1 MEKYE
6 YNKSRLPEIALTK
19 HRELEALYDYAFKTA
34 FKNIDYI
41 DKPGWK
47 PQLTCY
53 PGIGIVWQWDSC
65 FMTFITNYSN
75 ASLTAFNNLDNMYRL
90 QGDNGYISMAYNI
103 AEEKEAYD
111 TGRINPPL
119 YAWAEW
125 QHYIIT
131 GDSSRFACVAPK
143 IEGLYNYIEKKHR
156 RSCGLYWFDDPGS
169 SGMDNSPRGE
179 YLSRHLDGSGVCFVD
194 LACQQALTAEMLGN
208 IYTVLGSSQK
218 ADFYFAEHKRICGLI
233 NKYHWDEK
241 TGFYYDF
248 FARSSPDKRVK
259 LINTKTI
266 AAAWTLLCGAAQGE
280 RFDKVLKH
288 FLNKDEFNTLIPFAS
303 LSRDDLNYDP
313 TGGYWLGSS
322 WHPTDYVLLF
332 AMFQNG
338 YKKEAR
344 NAALKILNGM
354 YEVFK
359 NPEFGGIWEAYSPE
373 EYKPATTENGELCK
387 PEFVGW
393 GGLLPIPALIEIV
406 LGINLNVPE
415 NTVTLDISADEYGG
429 IRNLDFG
436 GEKISVI
443 CREYDPENGRCV
455 IETEAEKEFTLKLKT
470 DFSQKETALTVE
482 IGKHLYN
489 LKISG
494 V

>member
-1 MEKYE
+1 MDKYI
-6 YNKSRLPEIALTK
+6 YNKNMLPEIFLTN
-19 HRELEALYDYAFKTA
+19 HAELVSLYDYAFKTA

-90 QGDNGYISMAYNI
+90 QDYDGYISMAYNI

-179 YLSRHLDGSGVCFVD
+179 YPSRHLDGSGVCFVD

-208 IYTVLGSSQK
+208 IYTVLGSNQK
-218 ADFYFAEHKRICGLI
+218 ADFYFAEHNRICGLI

-259 LINTKTI
+259 LINTKTV
-266 AAAWTLLCGAAQGE
+266 AAAWTLLCGTAQGE

-288 FLNKDEFNTLIPFAS
+288 FLN
-303 LSRDDLNYDP
+303 
-313 TGGYWLGSS
+313 
-322 WHPTDYVLLF
+322 
-332 AMFQNG
+332 
-338 YKKEAR
+338 
-344 NAALKILNGM
+344 
-354 YEVFK
+354 
-359 NPEFGGIWEAYSPE
+359 
-373 EYKPATTENGELCK
+373 
-387 PEFVGW
+387 
-393 GGLLPIPALIEIV
+393 
-406 LGINLNVPE
+406 
-415 NTVTLDISADEYGG
+415 
-429 IRNLDFG
+429 
-436 GEKISVI
+436 
-443 CREYDPENGRCV
+443 
-455 IETEAEKEFTLKLKT
+455 
-470 DFSQKETALTVE
+470 
-482 IGKHLYN
+482 
-489 LKISG
+489 
-494 V
+494 